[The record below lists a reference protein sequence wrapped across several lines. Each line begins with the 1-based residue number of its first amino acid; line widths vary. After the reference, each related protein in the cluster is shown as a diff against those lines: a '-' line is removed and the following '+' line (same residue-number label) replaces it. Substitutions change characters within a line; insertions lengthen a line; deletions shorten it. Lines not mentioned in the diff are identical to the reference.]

1 MHTSIRHLL
10 VAVVAIVATLGA
22 VAAPAAAQRRST
34 GLPGAAPAPV
44 SRQPARPPG
53 VIDGTVTDSA
63 LRPLGMA
70 EVSILRTPLRLL
82 TNQQGRFRITDVAA
96 GQYILIVRRIGFR
109 PVSQLIEVQETDTL
123 HLAYELDPLPRNL
136 LDTVRVVAER
146 TSRDLQEFESRRLRG
161 VGQFLSREQITRRG
175 SVELVD
181 LMRGF
186 RSVAIATDPSKGG
199 AIPEQ
204 IAYNR
209 RDYGNFLTSGAGT
222 CPMQVVIDGVNMP
235 ASFDLSLGPLVS
247 QIAGIEVYGGP
258 STAPVQF
265 QGTDRRCGLILIWTR
280 VGK

>member
-1 MHTSIRHLL
+1 MPSTLRHLA
-10 VAVVAIVATLGA
+10 VAASFLGA
-22 VAAPAAAQRRST
+22 VALPAAAQRRST
-34 GLPGAAPAPV
+34 GLPGAQPAER
-44 SRQPARPPG
+44 SRLPARPAG
-53 VIDGTVTDSA
+53 VIDGAVTDSA
-63 LRPLGMA
+63 LRPLAMA
-70 EVSILRTPLRLL
+70 EVSVLRTPLRLL
-82 TNQQGRFRITDVAA
+82 TNQRGQFRITDVAA

-109 PVSQLIEVQETDTL
+109 PVSQLIEVQESDTL
-123 HLAYELDPLPRNL
+123 HVVYELDPLPKNL

-146 TSRDLQEFESRRLRG
+146 TSQDLREFEQRRLRG
-161 VGQFLSREQITRRG
+161 VGEFLSREQITRRG

-186 RSVAIATDPSKGG
+186 RSVSIASDQSKGG

-209 RDYGNFLTSGAGT
+209 RDYGNFLTSGAGA
-222 CPMQVVIDGVNMP
+222 CPMQVVVDGVNMP
-235 ASFDLSLGPLVS
+235 AAFDLTLGPLVS

-265 QGTDRRCGLILIWTR
+265 QGMDRRCGLVLIWTR